1 MSWAEE
7 DWTVGLSGRVLQKV
21 KELQVFKERLS
32 RENKQKQLQLD
43 NIHTS
48 LEKQTAKYEEV
59 RGELQFVQRD
69 LQSVREEAE
78 AAVTGKER
86 LAQDLHTKQAQVCSL
101 EGQLDAAR
109 NQNIHLSQEIKRLE
123 AELEK
128 LQNSS
133 RHTETTLFSTPC
145 WTASSPW
152 EHNGSRQEDRSGQRD
167 EGQSR
172 GHHIRQRL
180 QFSEASVP
188 SLPRQQQKSTPLRHP
203 SDQSDVFST
212 PSAVFP
218 WERDDSGP
226 ASRRRPASS
235 PQAPSPE
242 VLHQGRLD
250 RSSEER
256 VHKTETD
263 ISSSELQS
271 RLSALEDQLS
281 EKVGNLKTVQ
291 NEMGLMKKELA
302 AKELELQKTQEEL
315 NMAHTRL
322 AQDKERAS
330 EVEHKLKQLQEEL
343 KCQRQNAESSRLQ
356 HQQRT
361 KELEKVHQK
370 DLAELQKE
378 RQCVEKQHQQE
389 VNKLNQELQ
398 QARSLHN
405 ALQAQADKLTLQKQ
419 ALDKDL
425 ESLKEKLKWT
435 EEQLKESQKKE
446 TQTQAKLT
454 EAVREAEGVAVTL
467 EQSRK
472 RERALEEE
480 GRRLQEEQA
489 DTLRLLKELQEQK
502 APAALTQPAPFG
514 PVGQSFSSP
523 SRAAAHSRR
532 TTASQSD
539 QNRDGSRAE
548 VTAACPSARE
558 PGEGIDAEQISI
570 TNSER
575 QQKVGQREEADKDG
589 ETQRNIADVDR
600 ATTAEDPAATGGVKI
615 EHAQL
620 PISEEPASSQD
631 LKRENVGLRSELRD
645 VREELQRRLE
655 DLEAQRRAETEAR
668 TRLKQLSRKHSTQAA
683 EREERE
689 KDLKVKLE
697 NEKAETERL
706 KRSIAALEAEM
717 KRSREEAEKQE
728 EETST
733 TQNDRESELI
743 ELNIQLKNQ
752 LAIVKAQL
760 ALEREERKA
769 EEEERNQRMS
779 TDSDVNTELSLKLA
793 EIMADVEE
801 LKHRREEDSVEDEK
815 LSTSSSPLLS
825 LPDDELTSN
834 TGCSD
839 NSLLSSPEEHLLFC
853 ESTNQRNA
861 LLSTETEDILCL
873 SGQTTEETSDQI
885 KLSSSDLQ
893 PPTSD
898 LTKVVEVLQT
908 KCAKESERAKKYRDK
923 FEALQIQVT
932 RQTKELTTAFEK
944 QSQHISGLLAELQ
957 EKESALL
964 SQGEELKQCKQELNE
979 LKQEENN
986 VVTLTADRETEERKR
1001 DEELIEKSEL
1011 IQEEEAVA
1019 PLPSSDL
1026 NIQKEIIQPNVEEC
1040 EAEMPPPVGG
1050 EGESAA
1056 VTSGERSAV
1065 GPCDS
1070 VGEEEEIQLSQN
1082 GERVDTLAELHVLRQ
1097 EKQLLQQR
1105 VRDFTNIDTR
1115 DQTSQTDS
1123 QNQNHTENTACLAGE
1138 DLLKNEAATDQQLL
1152 INLKRSDDG
1161 GQDLEGENTSS
1172 MSGERNAEDMTEI
1185 QINRLQDQVEALQRR
1200 VKTLTEETEVQAQE
1214 LNLWRLSSQPSSA
1227 VQHLLTNAGDGSETL
1242 RQISADSRP
1251 EPTEEL
1257 TKRLAQ
1263 TGHSQVQKN
1272 PDIITVIRE
1281 DEVSLCCSS
1290 RKLQGRLLFSRLQN
1304 SSLPEPKS
1312 LRSPKKSLQ
1321 EQTRSGA
1328 EFDPESEKENQEIN
1342 LHWSENKSK
1351 KDAKLIQVSSQNIAQ
1366 HHGAKDLSF
1375 SGSRLSKVQHF
1386 HTETQQT
1393 KPDSFRGAGDFE
1405 TPIYPNDSNMKVEA
1419 VSVGSQTEGSL
1430 LSCGVS
1436 TASAAS
1442 QTEQDFSD
1450 EEESV
1455 ESPPVSPVSS
1465 AEKTEAGEK
1474 MLLSGSFPIPA
1485 DPARLAERIRRNRT
1499 QMSAA
1504 FDDTEYEPYGLPEV
1518 VMKGFADI
1526 PTGPSCPYIVR
1537 RGLLGTVQPL
1547 SKKEPRED
1555 GETD

>member
-48 LEKQTAKYEEV
+48 LEKQTAKYEAV

-78 AAVTGKER
+78 AAVTARER
-86 LAQDLHTKQAQVCSL
+86 LTQELHTKQAQVCSL

-109 NQNIHLSQEIKRLE
+109 NQNNHLSQEIKRLE

-133 RHTETTLFSTPC
+133 RRTDTTLFSTPC

-152 EHNGSRQEDRSGQRD
+152 EHNGSRQEDRPGQRD
-167 EGQSR
+167 EGQSG

-180 QFSEASVP
+180 QFSEASAA
-188 SLPRQQQKSTPLRHP
+188 SLPRQQHKSTPLRHP

-226 ASRRRPASS
+226 ASRRRLASS

-242 VLHQGRLD
+242 VLNQGRLD
-250 RSSEER
+250 RSSEEK

-271 RLSALEDQLS
+271 RLSALEVQLS

-302 AKELELQKTQEEL
+302 AKELDLQKTQEEL
-315 NMAHTRL
+315 SKAHTRA

-330 EVEHKLKQLQEEL
+330 EAEHKLKQLQEEL

-378 RQCVEKQHQQE
+378 RQCAEKQHQQE

-419 ALDKDL
+419 ALDKELD
-425 ESLKEKLKWT
+425 SLKEKLKWT

-489 DTLRLLKELQEQK
+489 DTLRLLRELQEQK
-502 APAALTQPAPFG
+502 APAASTQPAPFG

-532 TTASQSD
+532 TAASQSE
-539 QNRDGSRAE
+539 QSRDGSRSE
-548 VTAACPSARE
+548 VTAARE

-589 ETQRNIADVDR
+589 ESRRNAADVDR
-600 ATTAEDPAATGGVKI
+600 ATTAEHPPAAGGLKI

-620 PISEEPASSQD
+620 PKSDEPASSQD
-631 LKRENVGLRSELRD
+631 LKRENDGLRSELRD

-668 TRLKQLSRKHSTQAA
+668 TRLRQLSRKQSTQAA

-706 KRSIAALEAEM
+706 KRSLAALEAE
-717 KRSREEAEKQE
+717 RSREEAENEEKQE
-728 EETST
+728 QETST

-743 ELNIQLKNQ
+743 ELNMQLKNQ
-752 LAIVKAQL
+752 LAMVKAQL
-760 ALEREERKA
+760 ALEREERKT
-769 EEEERNQRMS
+769 EEEERNRRMN

-815 LSTSSSPLLS
+815 LSTSSSPLPS

-861 LLSTETEDILCL
+861 LLSTEAEDILRL
-873 SGQTTEETSDQI
+873 GGQTTKETSDEI

-893 PPTSD
+893 LDQCPTSD
-898 LTKVVEVLQT
+898 LTKVVEVLQK

-944 QSQHISGLLAELQ
+944 QSQHILGLLAELQ
-957 EKESALL
+957 EKEGALL
-964 SQGEELKQCKQELNE
+964 SQEEELKQCKQELNQ
-979 LKQEENN
+979 LKLEENN
-986 VVTLTADRETEERKR
+986 VATLTANRETEERNG
-1001 DEELIEKSEL
+1001 DEELREKSEL
-1011 IQEEEAVA
+1011 KQEEEAVA
-1019 PLPSSDL
+1019 PLPLSDL
-1026 NIQKEIIQPNVEEC
+1026 NIQKETIQPNVEEC

-1070 VGEEEEIQLSQN
+1070 VGEVEEIQLSQH

-1105 VRDFTNIDTR
+1105 VRDLTNMDTR

-1123 QNQNHTENTACLAGE
+1123 ENQDNTENTACLAG
-1138 DLLKNEAATDQQLL
+1138 DGLLKEEAATDQQLL
-1152 INLKRSDDG
+1152 INLKRRDDE

-1185 QINRLQDQVEALQRR
+1185 QINRLQEQVEALLRR
-1200 VKTLTEETEVQAQE
+1200 VRTLTEETEVQAQE
-1214 LNLWRLSSQPSSA
+1214 LVLWRLASQPASA
-1227 VQHLLTNAGDGSETL
+1227 VQHLLTDADDESETL
-1242 RQISADSRP
+1242 RQIPAASRS
-1251 EPTEEL
+1251 E
-1257 TKRLAQ
+1257 LAQ

-1272 PDIITVIRE
+1272 PDAVTVIRE

-1321 EQTRSGA
+1321 GQTRSGA

-1342 LHWSENKSK
+1342 LHWSESYPEQNKVK
-1351 KDAKLIQVSSQNIAQ
+1351 KDAKLIQVSSQTIAQ
-1366 HHGAKDLSF
+1366 HHGARDLSL
-1375 SGSRLSKVQHF
+1375 SGSSLSKLQHF
-1386 HTETQQT
+1386 HTETHQT
-1393 KPDSFRGAGDFE
+1393 KLDSFRGAGDFE
-1405 TPIYPNDSNMKVEA
+1405 TPIYPSDSNVKVEA
-1419 VSVGSQTEGSL
+1419 VSVGSQTEGRL
-1430 LSCGVS
+1430 LPRGFS
-1436 TASAAS
+1436 TASAAT

-1455 ESPPVSPVSS
+1455 GSPPVSPVSS
-1465 AEKTEAGEK
+1465 AEKTEAGDK

-1485 DPARLAERIRRNRT
+1485 DPARLAERIRRNRA
-1499 QMSAA
+1499 QLSAA

-1547 SKKEPRED
+1547 SKKEPQGDE
-1555 GETD
+1555 ETD

>member
-48 LEKQTAKYEEV
+48 LEKQTAKYEAV

-78 AAVTGKER
+78 AAVTARER
-86 LAQDLHTKQAQVCSL
+86 LTQELHTKQAQVCSL

-109 NQNIHLSQEIKRLE
+109 NQNNHLSQEIKRLE

-133 RHTETTLFSTPC
+133 RRTDTTLFSTPC

-152 EHNGSRQEDRSGQRD
+152 EHNGSRQEDRPGQRD
-167 EGQSR
+167 EGQSG

-180 QFSEASVP
+180 QFSEASAA
-188 SLPRQQQKSTPLRHP
+188 SLPRQQHKSTPLRHP

-226 ASRRRPASS
+226 ASRRRLASS

-242 VLHQGRLD
+242 VLNQGRLD
-250 RSSEER
+250 RSSEEK

-271 RLSALEDQLS
+271 RLSALEVQLS

-302 AKELELQKTQEEL
+302 AKELDLQKTQEEL
-315 NMAHTRL
+315 SKAHTRA

-330 EVEHKLKQLQEEL
+330 EAEHKLKQLQEEL

-378 RQCVEKQHQQE
+378 RQCEEKQHQQE

-419 ALDKDL
+419 ALDKELD
-425 ESLKEKLKWT
+425 SLKEKLKWT

-489 DTLRLLKELQEQK
+489 DTLRLLRELQEQK
-502 APAALTQPAPFG
+502 APAASTQPAPFG

-523 SRAAAHSRR
+523 SRAAAHSR
-532 TTASQSD
+532 TAASQSE
-539 QNRDGSRAE
+539 QNRDGSRSE
-548 VTAACPSARE
+548 VTAARE

-589 ETQRNIADVDR
+589 EIRRNAADVNR
-600 ATTAEDPAATGGVKI
+600 ATTAEHPPAAGGLKI

-620 PISEEPASSQD
+620 PKSDEPASSQD
-631 LKRENVGLRSELRD
+631 LKRENDGLRSELRD

-668 TRLKQLSRKHSTQAA
+668 TRLRQLSRKQSTQAA

-706 KRSIAALEAEM
+706 KRSLAALEAE
-717 KRSREEAEKQE
+717 RSREEAENEEKQE
-728 EETST
+728 QETST

-743 ELNIQLKNQ
+743 ELNMQLKNQ
-752 LAIVKAQL
+752 LAMVKAQL
-760 ALEREERKA
+760 ALEREERKT
-769 EEEERNQRMS
+769 EEEERNQRMN

-815 LSTSSSPLLS
+815 LSTSSSPLPS

-861 LLSTETEDILCL
+861 LLSTEAEDILRL
-873 SGQTTEETSDQI
+873 GGQTTKETSDQI

-893 PPTSD
+893 RDQCPTSD
-898 LTKVVEVLQT
+898 LTKVVEVLQK

-944 QSQHISGLLAELQ
+944 QSQHILGLLAELQ
-957 EKESALL
+957 EKEGALL
-964 SQGEELKQCKQELNE
+964 SQEEELKQCKQELNQ
-979 LKQEENN
+979 LKLEENN
-986 VVTLTADRETEERKR
+986 VATLTANRETEERNG
-1001 DEELIEKSEL
+1001 DEELREKSEL
-1011 IQEEEAVA
+1011 KQEEEAVA
-1019 PLPSSDL
+1019 PLSSSDL
-1026 NIQKEIIQPNVEEC
+1026 NIQKETIQPNVEEC

-1070 VGEEEEIQLSQN
+1070 VGEVEEIQLSQH

-1105 VRDFTNIDTR
+1105 VRDLTNMDTR

-1123 QNQNHTENTACLAGE
+1123 ENQDNTENTACLAG
-1138 DLLKNEAATDQQLL
+1138 DGLLKEEAATDQQLL
-1152 INLKRSDDG
+1152 INLKRRDDE

-1172 MSGERNAEDMTEI
+1172 MSGEGNAEDMTEI
-1185 QINRLQDQVEALQRR
+1185 QINRLQEQVEALLRR
-1200 VKTLTEETEVQAQE
+1200 VRTLTEETEVQAQE
-1214 LNLWRLSSQPSSA
+1214 LVLWRLASQPASA
-1227 VQHLLTNAGDGSETL
+1227 VQHLLTDADDESETL
-1242 RQISADSRP
+1242 RQIPAASRS
-1251 EPTEEL
+1251 E
-1257 TKRLAQ
+1257 LAQ

-1272 PDIITVIRE
+1272 PDAVTVIRE

-1321 EQTRSGA
+1321 GQTRSGA

-1342 LHWSENKSK
+1342 LHWSESYPEQNKVK
-1351 KDAKLIQVSSQNIAQ
+1351 KDAKLIQVSSQTIAQ
-1366 HHGAKDLSF
+1366 HHGARDLSL
-1375 SGSRLSKVQHF
+1375 SGSSLSKLQHF
-1386 HTETQQT
+1386 HTETHQT
-1393 KPDSFRGAGDFE
+1393 KLDSFRGAGDFE
-1405 TPIYPNDSNMKVEA
+1405 TPIYPSDSNVKVEA
-1419 VSVGSQTEGSL
+1419 VSVGSQTEGRL
-1430 LSCGVS
+1430 LPRGFS
-1436 TASAAS
+1436 TASAAT

-1455 ESPPVSPVSS
+1455 GSPPVSPVSS
-1465 AEKTEAGEK
+1465 AEKTEAGDK

-1485 DPARLAERIRRNRT
+1485 DPARLAERIRRNRA
-1499 QMSAA
+1499 QLSAA

-1547 SKKEPRED
+1547 SKKEPQGDE
-1555 GETD
+1555 ETD